1 LEKQKI
7 QSIITNKVLLAIRI
21 TLFNIGE
28 SKSRVYLMTY
38 RQIKVI
44 LEKAQESSSQDEF
57 IQKIRESTEFFSGKS
72 KKNREKYIERCIKLG
87 LLDIDYKLTELG
99 SAALRNFD
107 EVLSETIFDK
117 EYNGKKFRDLLLQAL
132 SAVNIPIVEQIYEK
146 LQQMQVDIP
155 IPELSFY
162 LDLLAQCGSLQ
173 KNRKITYSF
182 AKVEMNDFEAILR
195 QEYLHASKDP
205 TGLIW
210 YEKFK
215 EEIQKKYNL
224 TADRFDALISEVQK
238 KNPRLISLQR
248 SRTKTWFA
256 LREV

>member
-1 LEKQKI
+1 
-7 QSIITNKVLLAIRI
+7 
-21 TLFNIGE
+21 
-28 SKSRVYLMTY
+28 MTY
-38 RQIKVI
+38 RQIKTI
-44 LEKAQESSSQDEF
+44 LEKSQESVSRDEL
-57 IQKIRESTEFFSGKS
+57 IHRIGEDLAFFSKRDKKS
-72 KKNREKYIERCIKLG
+72 REKHIERCIKLG
-87 LLDIDYKLTELG
+87 FLDDDYKLTELG
-99 SAALRNFD
+99 REALQNFD
-107 EVLSETIFDK
+107 AVLSETIFNK
-117 EYNGKKFRDLLLQAL
+117 EYNGKKFKELLLQVL
-132 SAVNIPIVEQIYEK
+132 SAISIPIVEQIHDK

-155 IPELSFY
+155 LTELSFY

-173 KNRKITYSF
+173 KNRKVTYSF

-195 QEYLHASKDP
+195 QEYQHASKDP

-215 EEIQKKYNL
+215 EEVQKKYNL
-224 TADRFDALISEVQK
+224 TADQFDALVSEVQK

>member
-1 LEKQKI
+1 
-7 QSIITNKVLLAIRI
+7 
-21 TLFNIGE
+21 
-28 SKSRVYLMTY
+28 MTY

-44 LEKAQESSSQDEF
+44 LEKAQESSSQDEL
-57 IQKIRESTEFFSGKS
+57 IQKIGDDLAFAS
-72 KKNREKYIERCIKLG
+72 KKDKKSREKYIEKCIKLG
-87 LLDIDYKLTELG
+87 LLDINYKLTEVG
-99 SAALRNFD
+99 IAAIRNFD
-107 EVLSETIFDK
+107 AVLSETIFNK
-117 EYNGKKFRDLLLQAL
+117 EYNGKKFKDLLLQVL
-132 SAVNIPIVEQIYEK
+132 SAVGIPIVEQIHDK
-146 LQQMQVDIP
+146 LQQMQVNIP
-155 IPELSFY
+155 TTELSFY

-182 AKVEMNDFEAILR
+182 AKVEMHDFEAILR
-195 QEYLHASKDP
+195 QEYQHASKDP

-215 EEIQKKYNL
+215 EDVQKKYNV
-224 TADRFDALISEVQK
+224 TADQFNALISELQK